1 MIVNGVS
8 LDHELSSDFQSIVT
22 QSNDDIAKQYP
33 QDSFQQIFWDQHYE
47 ALTKKNP
54 HQIQWHSAM
63 IKWCLSL
70 KLQSSSCYN
79 TLRPSG
85 VIQMPSDRT
94 LRDYV
99 NWAKP
104 TTGFS
109 TSVDNQLLAEAV
121 IGSSLTPSHHQYVC
135 LVFDECKIKED
146 LIYNKHSG
154 ELIGYT
160 DVSGINLNAGE

>member
-1 MIVNGVS
+1 
-8 LDHELSSDFQSIVT
+8 
-22 QSNDDIAKQYP
+22 
-33 QDSFQQIFWDQHYE
+33 
-47 ALTKKNP
+47 
-54 HQIQWHSAM
+54 
-63 IKWCLSL
+63 
-70 KLQSSSCYN
+70 
-79 TLRPSG
+79 
-85 VIQMPSDRT
+85 MPSDRT

-109 TSVDNQLLAEAV
+109 TSVDNQLLAEAA

-160 DVSGINLNAGE
+160 DVSGINGHLSAVEQSLKESVPTSKSGKLCHSCILVYRVCIIIIMIECINLSMFLHVLLL